1 MIEST
6 DVKDFLSS
14 PTAKEYDKVTVKEW
28 FERGANTRFYV
39 DVADMI
45 TKTVFGVPAARMSF
59 LYFLVYIKSG
69 GSLDDVLESTN
80 TGAQGMKIVGGTQQ
94 ISQKLGDLVGWDR
107 IYLNQALLKLKLL
120 NENDDETSVEAIVQN
135 TFDETKV
142 LEKLNSVI
150 LFIFRYRK

>member
-6 DVKDFLSS
+6 DVKDFLAS
-14 PTAKEYDKVTVKEW
+14 PSAKEYDKISVKEW
-28 FERGANTRFYV
+28 FEQRAYTRFFV

-94 ISQKLGDLVGWDR
+94 ISQKLGDIVGWDK
-107 IYLNQALLKLKLL
+107 IYLNQALLKLKFLD
-120 NENDDETSVEAIVQN
+120 EDDDESLIEAIVQN
-135 TFDETKV
+135 TLDETKV
-142 LEKLNSVI
+142 A
-150 LFIFRYRK
+150 RKI